1 MNNSYDIIIIGAGPA
16 GTTAALYA
24 NQLGLKTIIVDK
36 STFPRDKICG
46 DALSGKSIR
55 YIKELGFLDEISKL
69 NGSSIKRII
78 FGSPN
83 HKQFNLH
90 LENKSQTNTIKEG
103 YVLKRKVFDNLLFEK
118 AKKITKTKENFK
130 VTDII
135 FDNNSNIKG
144 GLKDGDI
151 IIDIKGSEARWNI
164 LKASVNS
171 ISPGDTLELTIDR
184 SGEIILL
191 RIITRERPNIPQ
203 VL

>member
-83 HKQFNLH
+83 HKEFTINLNNPH
-90 LENKSQTNTIKEG
+90 HSFHAGNIDEG
-103 YVLKRKVFDNLLFEK
+103 YVIQGKHMIISYLKKHK
-118 AKKITKTKENFK
+118 
-130 VTDII
+130 
-135 FDNNSNIKG
+135 
-144 GLKDGDI
+144 
-151 IIDIKGSEARWNI
+151 
-164 LKASVNS
+164 
-171 ISPGDTLELTIDR
+171 R
-184 SGEIILL
+184 S
-191 RIITRERPNIPQ
+191 Q
-203 VL
+203 K